1 MTESQEDEKR
11 ILNKDKPEMN
21 RGVEL
26 LLRNRRRKPE
36 RPKTFQVKFGKLI
49 ALWNR
54 EIIFH
59 FNLLGHKKKIKTLWR
74 SAMSETLIVTLTLMT
89 LVSILAIMVGG
100 MIGWMARQHSYETTP
115 QVVYT
120 HPEMFDENG
129 QLVPDEIL
137 ALRIENN
144 YDINTEETEEE

>member
-1 MTESQEDEKR
+1 MEQT
-11 ILNKDKPEMN
+11 
-21 RGVEL
+21 
-26 LLRNRRRKPE
+26 
-36 RPKTFQVKFGKLI
+36 
-49 ALWNR
+49 
-54 EIIFH
+54 
-59 FNLLGHKKKIKTLWR
+59 
-74 SAMSETLIVTLTLMT
+74 IVTLTLT
-89 LVSILAIMVGG
+89 TVVSFLALLVGG

-120 HPEMFDENG
+120 HPEMFDANG

>member
-1 MTESQEDEKR
+1 MT
-11 ILNKDKPEMN
+11 
-21 RGVEL
+21 
-26 LLRNRRRKPE
+26 
-36 RPKTFQVKFGKLI
+36 
-49 ALWNR
+49 
-54 EIIFH
+54 
-59 FNLLGHKKKIKTLWR
+59 
-74 SAMSETLIVTLTLMT
+74 IVTLTLT
-89 LVSILAIMVGG
+89 TVVSLLALLVGG

-144 YDINTEETEEE
+144 YDINTTEETEEE